1 VRRSLGSLVAGAAI
15 AALVVVLVVGAAE
28 GKGPPPEPASSPP
41 AGVTAQGTAIADV
54 GATSRDTEGRIRR
67 SVAAAQAQATP
78 RAFQAAK
85 ARAQQL
91 AQAAGMTLGDV
102 TAVRPSAQPYWSTD
116 IIGTFG
122 ANRFCGRVRRFA
134 GYRTTPS
141 GRRVRRYVMRHGC
154 RAPSDVTVTLEV
166 TFAPAG

>member
-1 VRRSLGSLVAGAAI
+1 MGTLIRNRDDRHPKGEVRRRRSLGPLVAGAAI

-91 AQAAGMTLGDV
+91 AQAAGMTLGDM
-102 TAVRPSAQPYWSTD
+102 TAVWPPPSPT
-116 IIGTFG
+116 GH
-122 ANRFCGRVRRFA
+122 RHHRHVRREPLLRAGPGFA
-134 GYRTTPS
+134 GYRTTPA
-141 GRRVRRYVMRHGC
+141 GGGC
-154 RAPSDVTVTLEV
+154 
-166 TFAPAG
+166 AGT